1 MRHVVPEI
9 SSLGID
15 VLFLSGDRPE
25 LLYESLEDQ
34 AREDIE
40 GLDYT
45 ILSDADAQ
53 AAIAL
58 GIAFKSAQRTADY
71 VKKKGDGY
79 RGSSMERHGV
89 LPVPAVFA
97 VDAAGSIAFSYVNP
111 EYKTRLPADELL
123 AVAKR
128 IAAAD

>member
-1 MRHVVPEI
+1 MGTNRSFSQI
-9 SSLGID
+9 R
-15 VLFLSGDRPE
+15 DRPE
-25 LLYESLEDQ
+25 LLYASLEDQ

-58 GIAFKSAQRTADY
+58 GIAFRSGQRTIDY
-71 VKKKGDGY
+71 VRNKGDGY
-79 RGSSMERHGV
+79 RESSIERHGV

-97 VDAAGSIAFSYVNP
+97 VDITGVIEYSFVNP

-123 AVAKR
+123 AAAKR
-128 IAAAD
+128 IATAD